1 MSTLPIAIETLDS
14 NSISHSAR
22 NVLIP
27 HFSCFSTQYFHTSHV
42 YIFTYFHDY
51 SGDEIENSGVV
62 DLRRNDGLSSKNAGI
77 ASDADSR
84 KKNDV
89 RNKKGNSDESEMN
102 VEEED
107 EEEGGS
113 ELESIIESEKRK
125 TDDAYRAGESESRD
139 LGS

>member
-1 MSTLPIAIETLDS
+1 MSTLPIAIETLYY
-14 NSISHSAR
+14 AFR
-22 NVLIP
+22 IP
-27 HFSCFSTQYFHTSHV
+27 HVMFSYHIFHVLVFNIFTLH
-42 YIFTYFHDY
+42 IFTYFHDC

-89 RNKKGNSDESEMN
+89 RNKKGNSDESEMS
-102 VEEED
+102 D
-107 EEEGGS
+107 DDDDDEEGGS

>member
-1 MSTLPIAIETLDS
+1 MFSYHIFHVLVLNIFTL
-14 NSISHSAR
+14 H
-22 NVLIP
+22 
-27 HFSCFSTQYFHTSHV
+27 
-42 YIFTYFHDY
+42 IFTYLHDY

-89 RNKKGNSDESEMN
+89 RNKKGNSDESEMSSDDDD
-102 VEEED
+102 EED

>member
-1 MSTLPIAIETLDS
+1 MFLHNI
-14 NSISHSAR
+14 
-22 NVLIP
+22 
-27 HFSCFSTQYFHTSHV
+27 FHILVVNIFALH
-42 YIFTYFHDY
+42 IFTYLHDC

-102 VEEED
+102 SDDDDEE

-125 TDDAYRAGESESRD
+125 TDDAYRAGESESIDR
-139 LGS
+139 GS

>member
-1 MSTLPIAIETLDS
+1 MSTLPIATETLNS
-14 NSISHSAR
+14 NSISHSALH
-22 NVLIP
+22 VLIS
-27 HFSCFSTQYFHTSHV
+27 HFSCFSIQYFHTSHI

-102 VEEED
+102 SDDD
-107 EEEGGS
+107 EEGGGS

>member
-1 MSTLPIAIETLDS
+1 ML
-14 NSISHSAR
+14 R
-22 NVLIP
+22 RIP
-27 HFSCFSTQYFHTSHV
+27 HVMFSYHIIHILVFNIFTLQ
-42 YIFTYFHDY
+42 IFTYFHDY

-102 VEEED
+102 SVDDEE

>member
-1 MSTLPIAIETLDS
+1 MSTLPIVIETLYYVF
-14 NSISHSAR
+14 R
-22 NVLIP
+22 IP
-27 HFSCFSTQYFHTSHV
+27 HVMFSYHIIHILVFNIFTLH
-42 YIFTYFHDY
+42 IFTYFHDY

-102 VEEED
+102 SDDD

-139 LGS
+139 RGS